1 MKIELKN
8 QSGMIAT
15 LLKRSE
21 LFDRTLLNLDSIKLI
36 LDADELDDTT
46 LTEAEK
52 ILRAAPHYKIYDL
65 FIEDD
70 VIYIESNVHNLFK
83 EPIKVRPVYSS
94 YVDLS
99 MVDFDDVIDYSKEIS
114 IIAFVID
121 RQFN

>member
-52 ILRAAPHYKIYDL
+52 ILSAAPHYKIYDL